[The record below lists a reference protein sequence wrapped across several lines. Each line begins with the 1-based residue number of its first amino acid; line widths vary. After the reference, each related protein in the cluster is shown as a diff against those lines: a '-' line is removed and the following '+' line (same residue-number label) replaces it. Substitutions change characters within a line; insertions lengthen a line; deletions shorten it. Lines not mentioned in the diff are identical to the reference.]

1 MEGVRLVTYG
11 RGVMGLGDSKATDTP
26 TTAVVDT
33 QVRNAI
39 YSRVQ
44 PAPVKNPQLVA
55 VAAKAM
61 AECLDLNEA
70 LLREREKNVAEYF
83 GGASCFFTSSTFR
96 DRAGGC

>member
-1 MEGVRLVTYG
+1 M
-11 RGVMGLGDSKATDTP
+11 
-26 TTAVVDT
+26 
-33 QVRNAI
+33 RNAI

-70 LLREREKNVAEYF
+70 LLREREQDVAEYL
-83 GGASCFFTSSTFR
+83 GGASCFFS
-96 DRAGGC
+96 